1 MVFQIAVV
9 IIIPLILGIVT
20 VAPFNEPV
28 EDKPFDANT
37 DSEFGLFYFFMMLIW
52 FFFLFRILFQLKKG
66 TFNLKRKF

>member
-9 IIIPLILGIVT
+9 IIIPLILGIAT
-20 VAPFNEPV
+20 VAPFDEYV
-28 EDKPFDANT
+28 EEKPIDANT
-37 DSEFGLFYFFMMLIW
+37 DSELGLFYFFMMLIW

>member
-20 VAPFNEPV
+20 VAPFDEHI
-28 EDKPFDANT
+28 EEKSIETNT

-66 TFNLKRKF
+66 TFNLQRKF

>member
-20 VAPFNEPV
+20 VT
-28 EDKPFDANT
+28 PFDEHVEEKPIETNT
-37 DSEFGLFYFFMMLIW
+37 DWEFGLFYFFMMLIW